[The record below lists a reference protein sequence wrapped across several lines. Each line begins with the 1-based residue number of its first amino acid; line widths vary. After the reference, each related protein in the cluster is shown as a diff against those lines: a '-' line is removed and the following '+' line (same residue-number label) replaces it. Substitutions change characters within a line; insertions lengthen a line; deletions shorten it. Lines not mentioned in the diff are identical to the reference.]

1 MVRTRRLILATV
13 VCLALAL
20 AGCATTPPVANT
32 NPGHQDPEIWRPVN
46 PHYPL
51 PE

>member
-1 MVRTRRLILATV
+1 MVRTRRLIFAAA
-13 VCLALAL
+13 VCYALAMT
-20 AGCATTPPVANT
+20 GCATTPPAAT
-32 NPGHQDPEIWRPVN
+32 TIPGHQDPEIWRLIN